1 MPTVAELTGN
11 PLQFFQDNIVL
22 PSYSPNNRNQPE
34 VYQMGIADGWCGAP
48 GMRQN
53 WTGRTRY
60 IGRAKPIVTVM
71 NFANAVAPL
80 FGAYWC
86 PYEGNDLRGA
96 FLGTAANLAFTAK
109 MDGCTFAVGSALA
122 DGSRFVCHINS
133 GGDQGRQRDMAD
145 RGDSPVAG
153 DVGRRLFEPG
163 AYRRRANNIYTQAT
177 TFGIRSPNG
186 WRFYSQVNEF
196 NSQART
202 IRFLRVDTI

>member
-1 MPTVAELTGN
+1 MPDSTGSLASEYKEPRAPV
-11 PLQFFQDNIVL
+11 PLVC
-22 PSYSPNNRNQPE
+22 
-34 VYQMGIADGWCGAP
+34 V
-48 GMRQN
+48 
-53 WTGRTRY
+53 
-60 IGRAKPIVTVM
+60 
-71 NFANAVAPL
+71 
-80 FGAYWC
+80 
-86 PYEGNDLRGA
+86 
-96 FLGTAANLAFTAK
+96 
-109 MDGCTFAVGSALA
+109 A